1 MNALGSKMNASAAKT
16 LQPSPNI
23 DQPPHKK
30 LKKGGRANASVKENK
45 KPARPT
51 VNHVPRSS
59 THPPRRSASPLPTP
73 QPTALPSAQPSPL
86 PTSQPTA
93 VPTHPHSHPSRHHAR
108 DCKTAPI
115 KQKANPGGHGTAR
128 PKKKPRQSKLPYA
141 PRPKPPN
148 GPPTELQEATA
159 YVLNDM
165 TDQINLIQR
174 DLEATTKKKQAF
186 QALNFEPDSNRAEIV
201 IQFAAALRAA
211 KKK

>member
-51 VNHVPRSS
+51 
-59 THPPRRSASPLPTP
+59 
-73 QPTALPSAQPSPL
+73 
-86 PTSQPTA
+86 
-93 VPTHPHSHPSRHHAR
+93 
-108 DCKTAPI
+108 TAPI